1 MQRSTLTRLNQI
13 LLLAGVLAVSST
25 PALAQAVTERPS
37 DSAVKALI
45 AQVDDGRDKFE
56 GNLEGDFKGST
67 IRIEPTYWSSCDSL
81 PYPGSRG
88 ILVGR
93 VLSSTGDVLVV
104 DPVRALS
111 QRQLEEQ
118 AAAQTFVPH

>member
-1 MQRSTLTRLNQI
+1 MIAAEVEIVTDVGSTFKPIETRVVRMI
-13 LLLAGVLAVSST
+13 
-25 PALAQAVTERPS
+25 
-37 DSAVKALI
+37 
-45 AQVDDGRDKFE
+45 
-56 GNLEGDFKGST
+56 EGDFKGST

-93 VLSSTGDVLVV
+93 VLSSTGDVLIV

-111 QRQLEEQ
+111 QRQLKEQ
-118 AAAQTFVPH
+118 SAAQTFVPH